1 MMPTDAPATAISS
14 DRLADYAIGLKL
26 RALRSAKNFTLSRLA
41 AEAGLSTGL
50 LSKLETD
57 RMIPTLQTL
66 ERICHVYGIDLGHF
80 FSKSQNLSVSITR
93 RTQYESRR
101 GAFNPP
107 PIPLHIPTAQ
117 GSLVSQ
123 IIELAAGQCSTIGQC
138 GDMSEVA
145 AYVITGTLHISLGSS
160 LETLEQGDTIVVSS
174 DRPILWS
181 ADSKSDCRIL
191 SVSPRLSAIRA
202 VSLPREEISHVAAS

>member
-1 MMPTDAPATAISS
+1 MISTDVPATHMSS
-14 DRLADYAIGLKL
+14 ERLADYAIGLKL
-26 RALRSAKNFTLSRLA
+26 RALRSAKNFTLARLA
-41 AEAGLSTGL
+41 AETGLSTGL

-66 ERICHVYGIDLGHF
+66 ERICHGYGIDLGHF
-80 FSKSQNLSVSITR
+80 FSKPQNLSVSITR
-93 RTQYESRR
+93 RTQYENRR
-101 GAFNPP
+101 GVSNPP

-123 IIELAAGQCSTIGQC
+123 IIELSAGQCSTIGQC

-145 AYVITGTLHISLGSS
+145 AYVIKGTLHISLGAS
-160 LETLEQGDTIVVSS
+160 LETLEQGDTIVVST

-191 SVSPRLSAIRA
+191 SVSPRLSAVRA
-202 VSLPREEISHVAAS
+202 ASLPREDTSHVAAS

>member
-1 MMPTDAPATAISS
+1 MMPTDDPTSAPSS
-14 DRLADYAIGLKL
+14 ERLAVYAIGLKL
-26 RALRSAKNFTLSRLA
+26 RALRSAKSFTLARLA
-41 AEAGLSTGL
+41 AETGLSTGL

-101 GAFNPP
+101 GASNPA

-123 IIELAAGQCSTIGQC
+123 IIELSAGQCSTIGQW
-138 GDMSEVA
+138 GNTSEVA
-145 AYVITGTLHISLGSS
+145 AYVIEGTLHMSVGNS
-160 LETLEQGDTIVVSS
+160 LETLERGDAIVVSS
-174 DRPILWS
+174 DQPLLWS
-181 ADSKSDCRIL
+181 ADPKSDCRIL
-191 SVSPRLSAIRA
+191 SVSPKVCAVRA
-202 VSLPREEISHVAAS
+202 ASLPREDTQHVAAS